1 MLCVECDVVVLVV
14 EGIDVILFLIWVLV
28 GVWYL
33 IIMLVE
39 YVVDM
44 FIVMGWELVEGFEV
58 EIEQFNF
65 DVFNFFVDYFV
76 CGE

>member
-58 EIEQFNF
+58 EIE
-65 DVFNFFVDYFV
+65 
-76 CGE
+76 